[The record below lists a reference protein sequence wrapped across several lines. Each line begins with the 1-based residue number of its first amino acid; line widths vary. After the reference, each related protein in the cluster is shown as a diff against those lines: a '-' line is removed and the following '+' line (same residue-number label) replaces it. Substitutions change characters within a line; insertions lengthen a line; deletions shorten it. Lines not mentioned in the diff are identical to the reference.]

1 MKIVSEIFREDLFL
15 YNCLQETIV
24 ELLAFFRRVSP
35 ATTESI
41 HRRRRRRVQTRD
53 QHCQTVESVA
63 R

>member
-1 MKIVSEIFREDLFL
+1 M
-15 YNCLQETIV
+15 